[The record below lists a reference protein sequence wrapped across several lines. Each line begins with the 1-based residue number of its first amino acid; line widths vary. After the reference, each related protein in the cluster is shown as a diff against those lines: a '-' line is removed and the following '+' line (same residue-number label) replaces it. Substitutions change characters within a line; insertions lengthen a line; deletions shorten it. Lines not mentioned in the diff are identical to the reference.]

1 MTSISF
7 RKLTVLILIV
17 LLASACTAKKK
28 EDPKPDLT
36 LLFEDTFLRAD
47 AATAGAAWQEVKMR
61 NGTAKSVPLL
71 ESGDSPWSIKGNT
84 LIYEGTGNNTYTE
97 DFIQTVKEY
106 PVNNT
111 KVEFEMRATAATS
124 LGYVGPAFFWA
135 PAASTRLGSFQTLDN
150 KDPLIGVQA
159 FYGWESAGT
168 KGLVYY
174 LNGKVERMIDG
185 KLGGV
190 NTADF
195 VKHTI
200 TIKDGKLT
208 HEVGGSVFA
217 SYPLNTA
224 LNNDAKRHFSF
235 DVRYYDNGK
244 PFKVEIRNLKI
255 TVVK

>member
-1 MTSISF
+1 M
-7 RKLTVLILIV
+7 ILII
-17 LLASACTAKKK
+17 LLVSACSTKKK
-28 EDPKPDLT
+28 EDPKTDPT
-36 LLFEDTFLRAD
+36 LLFEDTFQRAD
-47 AATAGAAWQEVKMR
+47 GANAGATWQEVKMR
-61 NGTAKSVPLL
+61 NGNSKAVPLL
-71 ESGDSPWSIKGNT
+71 ETGDSPWSIKGNT
-84 LIYEGTGNNTYTE
+84 LYYEAIGNNTYTE
-97 DFIQTVKEY
+97 DYIQTVKEF

-111 KVEFEMRATAATS
+111 KVEFELRATAATS

-135 PAASTRLGSFQTLDN
+135 PAASTRLGSFQTTDG
-150 KDPLIGVQA
+150 KDPVIGVAA
-159 FYGWESAGT
+159 FYSWESSGT

-200 TIKDGKLT
+200 TVKDGKLI
-208 HEVGGSVFA
+208 HEVAGSVFA
-217 SYPLNTA
+217 TYSLDPVLT
-224 LNNDAKRHFSF
+224 NDAKRHFSF

-255 TVVK
+255 TAIK